1 MAPTM
6 TRARAIALLT
16 VLIVVVIAG
25 AYLISQPPRLICLAG
40 PQVGD
45 HCTNVVPRL
54 PLQTP

>member
-1 MAPTM
+1 MALTM
-6 TRARAIALLT
+6 TRTRAFALLA

-25 AYLISQPPRLICLAG
+25 AYLLSQPPRLICLAG